1 MPTTMLSIP
10 TLLGPLFS
18 VLADP
23 NVAYLLFLLGIIGIV
38 GEVHH
43 PGTLWPG
50 IVGGLA
56 LVLALLGFSVLGVNW
71 IGVALLVLAAG
82 LFVAEAHTPGLGLL
96 AVGGILA
103 FVVGSLVLFMPL
115 VPLLGLGPTPATS
128 SRFVSPWLIALGAIV
143 VSGYVLIVVRAVLGT
158 RRLPTRSGNAALL
171 GKEGRATSDLTPRGT
186 VRVGGEDWSAIAEV
200 GPIAE
205 GEIVEVLA
213 VEGITLRV
221 HRPYEWS
228 LPAGSS
234 H

>member
-1 MPTTMLSIP
+1 MLTTMLSIP

-23 NVAYLLFLLGIIGIV
+23 NVAYLLFLLGIIGLI

-96 AVGGILA
+96 AVGGVFA

-115 VPLLGLGPTPATS
+115 APLLGPAPATS
-128 SRFVSPWLIALGAIV
+128 HTFVSPWLIALGAIV

-158 RRLPTRSGNAALL
+158 RRLPTRSGSAALL